1 MYLLTD
7 LQKIESRLG
16 AVRVRLSEIAGAE
29 LTDETRGEL
38 DTLRVEYID
47 LEKRAD
53 AARMAGDTSPNQPT
67 TTETSEGREYGNLI
81 TRSNIG
87 EIFDASF
94 THKPLTGATGELQTH
109 LGMDLNQVP
118 LALLRRQQPEDGRL
132 ETRAVTPAPADVGT
146 NQAATLMY
154 VFPQSAA
161 AFLGVSQPQVGVG
174 EHLFPIMTNA
184 PAVGTPAENAAQG
197 ETTGAFSTETLAPRR
212 LQASY
217 FYSIEDRSRF
227 ASMADSLTESLNMG
241 LSDGLDD
248 QILSGTEGFFT
259 GTNLGNHNVTT
270 ATTFDLY
277 MSQFAYSRG
286 DGRYANSASEIMT
299 VMGATSYAHAGAVYR
314 NASVDRNV
322 LERLQDVTGGVR
334 VSAHV
339 PAAASNR
346 QNAVMRVG
354 MNGQAAVAPIWD
366 GIQLIPDNITKAAN
380 GQIVITAIMLWN
392 FKIIRTA
399 DFYKQ
404 QIQTA

>member
-1 MYLLTD
+1 MTD
-7 LQKIESRLG
+7 LQKIQSRLG
-16 AVRVRLSEIAGAE
+16 AVRIRLSEIAGAE

-38 DTLRVEYID
+38 ETLRTEYVD

-53 AARMAGDTSPNQPT
+53 AMRMAGDASPDQPT
-67 TTETSEGREYGNLI
+67 ITETSEGREYGQLI
-81 TRSNIG
+81 TRANLG

-118 LALLRRQQPEDGRL
+118 LALLTRQHPEDGRL

-146 NQAATLMY
+146 NQMATLMY
-154 VFPQSAA
+154 VFPMSAA
-161 AFLGVSQPQVGVG
+161 SFLGVNQPTVGVG
-174 EHLFPIMTNA
+174 EQLFPIMTNA
-184 PAVGTPAENAAQG
+184 PAVGTPAENDAQA

-217 FYSIEDRSRF
+217 FYSMEDRSRF
-227 ASMADSLTESLNMG
+227 AGMAESLRESLSMG
-241 LSDGLDD
+241 LSDGLDN
-248 QILSGTEGFFT
+248 QILTGANGFFSA
-259 GTNLGNHNVTT
+259 TNLANHNVTT
-270 ATTFDLY
+270 ATDFDLY
-277 MSQFAYSRG
+277 MSQFAYSRV
-286 DGRYANSASEIMT
+286 DGRYASSASEVKT
-299 VMGATSYAHAGAVYR
+299 VMGATSYAHAGSVYR
-314 NASVDRNV
+314 NASVDRNA
-322 LERLQDVTGGVR
+322 LERLQEVTGGVR
-334 VSAHV
+334 VSSHV

-366 GIQLIPDNITKAAN
+366 GIQLIPDNITKAAS

-399 DFYKQ
+399 DFFKQ

>member
-1 MYLLTD
+1 MTD
-7 LQKIESRLG
+7 LQKLESRLG

-29 LTDETRGEL
+29 LTDETRSEL
-38 DTLRVEYID
+38 DTLRIEYQD

-53 AARMAGDTSPNQPT
+53 AARMAGDMSPDKPA
-67 TTETSEGREYGNLI
+67 TTETSEGREYGQLI

-132 ETRAVTPAPADVGT
+132 EVRAVTPAPANVGT
-146 NQAATLMY
+146 NQMPTLMY
-154 VFPQSAA
+154 VFPMSAA
-161 AFLGVSQPQVGVG
+161 SFLGVNQPTVGVG
-174 EHLFPIMTNA
+174 EQLFPIMTNA
-184 PAVGTPAENAAQG
+184 PDVGTPAENAAQS

-217 FYSIEDRSRF
+217 FYSIEDRNRF
-227 ASMADSLTESLNMG
+227 AGMAESLRESLEMG

-248 QILSGTEGFFT
+248 QILTGTDGFFT
-259 GTNLGNHNVTT
+259 GTNLGNHNVT
-270 ATTFDLY
+270 AETTFDLY
-277 MSQFAYSRG
+277 MSQFAYGRV
-286 DGRYANSASEIMT
+286 DGRYANSASEIAT

-314 NASVDRNV
+314 NTTVDRNS
-322 LERLQDVTGGVR
+322 LERLQEVTGGVR
-334 VSAHV
+334 VSSHV
-339 PAAASNR
+339 PAAAGTPLK

-354 MNGQAAVAPIWD
+354 MNGQAAVAPVWD
-366 GIQLIPDNITKAAN
+366 GIQLIPDNITKASS
-380 GQIVITAIMLWN
+380 GQIVITAIMLYN

-399 DFYKQ
+399 DFFKQ
-404 QIQTA
+404 QIQLA